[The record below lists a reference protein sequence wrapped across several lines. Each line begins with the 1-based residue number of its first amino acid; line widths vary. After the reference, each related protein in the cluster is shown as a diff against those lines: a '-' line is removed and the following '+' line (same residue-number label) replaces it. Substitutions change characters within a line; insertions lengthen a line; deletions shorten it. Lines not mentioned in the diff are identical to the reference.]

1 MQSTFSTSSRGSA
14 SSIGAVANSASPAP
28 SPRRPM
34 QGTVHGFDARTGMG
48 KIKGSD
54 GATYSFFAA
63 GVNGGAELQV
73 GAQVSF
79 VESDGV
85 ASNIAPSPANAAAAG
100 SSIGAL
106 ANSASAPVGTAQPMR
121 GRVQNFDQRTGMG
134 KIKAVDGTTYRFFA
148 AGVVANQKLAQ
159 GREVEFVGSD
169 GIATKVMP
177 TSRGLWSFLRWR

>member
-1 MQSTFSTSSRGSA
+1 MQSTFSASSPGIA

-28 SPRRPM
+28 GPRRPM
-34 QGTVHGFDARTGMG
+34 QGTVHGFDSRTGMG

-63 GVNGGAELQV
+63 GVNGGAALPV
-73 GAQVSF
+73 GVQVSF

-85 ASNIAPSPANAAAAG
+85 ASSIMPSPTGAVAAG
-100 SSIGAL
+100 GSIGAL
-106 ANSASAPVGTAQPMR
+106 GNSAAAPVGTAQPMR
-121 GRVQNFDQRTGMG
+121 GCVENFDQRTGVG
-134 KIKAVDGTTYRFFA
+134 KIRAVDGTTYRFFE

-169 GIATKVMP
+169 GMATKVMP
-177 TSRGLWSFLRWR
+177 TRRGLWRFLRLR

>member
-1 MQSTFSTSSRGSA
+1 MQSTFSTSSQA
-14 SSIGAVANSASPAP
+14 QSSGIGALANSASSAP
-28 SPRRPM
+28 GPRRPM
-34 QGTVHGFDARTGMG
+34 QGTVHGFDLRTGMG

-63 GVNGGAELQV
+63 GVTGGAELPV
-73 GAQVSF
+73 GAQVIF

-85 ASNIAPSPANAAAAG
+85 ASNIALSLAVAAA
-100 SSIGAL
+100 SSHIGGL
-106 ANSASAPVGTAQPMR
+106 ANSASAPVGTAQLMR

-134 KIKAVDGTTYRFFA
+134 KIKAVDGTTYRFYA
-148 AGVVANQKLAQ
+148 AGVVANHKLAQ

-177 TSRGLWSFLRWR
+177 MQRGLWSFLRWR